1 MRALDDYFEAL
12 RTRDWKRLAGC
23 LAEDVQ
29 RTGPYLDVLRGR
41 QAYVE
46 FLSRVIPT
54 LPNYELR
61 VRRTRELAD
70 GSALV
75 ELSEILDVDGVR
87 TEFPEL
93 LLFDFDATGAIVRVD
108 IYIKQPGGP
117 TRSAPKR
124 ESGQP

>member
-1 MRALDDYFEAL
+1 MRALEEYFAAL
-12 RTRDWKRLAGC
+12 RSQDWKRLAGC
-23 LAEDVQ
+23 LADDVC
-29 RTGPYLDVLRGR
+29 RSGPYLDVLRGR

-54 LPNYELR
+54 LPNYELV
-61 VRRTRELAD
+61 VRRTRMLGA

-93 LLFDFDATGAIVRVD
+93 LVFDFDAAGAIARVD
-108 IYIKQPGGP
+108 IYIKQLGGP
-117 TRSAPKR
+117 SRPKSR
-124 ESGQP
+124 

>member
-12 RTRDWKRLAGC
+12 RSQDWKRLAGC
-23 LAEDVQ
+23 LAEDVH
-29 RTGPYLDVLRGR
+29 RSGPYLDVLRGR
-41 QAYVE
+41 QAYVD

-54 LPNYELR
+54 LPNYQLE
-61 VRRTRELAD
+61 VRRTRKLGAR
-70 GSALV
+70 SALV

-93 LLFDFDATGAIVRVD
+93 LVFDFDSTGAISRVD

-117 TRSAPKR
+117 PGSGPKR
-124 ESGQP
+124 AEG

>member
-1 MRALDDYFEAL
+1 MRVLDDYFAAL
-12 RTRDWKRLAGC
+12 RSQDWKRLAAC
-23 LAEDVQ
+23 LAEDV
-29 RTGPYLDVLRGR
+29 RRSGPYLDVLHGR

-54 LPNYELR
+54 LPNYELV
-61 VRRTRELAD
+61 VRRTRELGA

-75 ELSEILDVDGVR
+75 ELSEILDVAGVR

-93 LLFDFDATGAIVRVD
+93 LVFDFDAKGAIARVD

-117 TRSAPKR
+117 PGSAGKR
-124 ESGQP
+124 EEA